1 MMEKRL
7 DIRKVIGL
15 LFFIF
20 IVACQQ
26 DEDDLLLV
34 HSSEVIS
41 FHLSQ
46 MEDENASRSPF
57 PHYGE
62 HAGNG
67 VLRSDYSADT
77 LVMGM
82 YVSDMDEDMSY
93 TRGVPVTSAN
103 LASFGVYASRQEEGK
118 SIQSFFKNL
127 KVSKIDDGSFE
138 NETSY
143 YWPGD
148 IFTVGFM
155 AISPYDPQGLSVNMD
170 GNNALPVSFDY
181 TVPAESVN
189 QNDLLLA
196 VTPNYQG
203 DYYETVGLNF
213 RHLCSAVNVKVGSIP
228 QGTIKSITF
237 KNIHNKGTYTIA
249 NDTWSVNGASKTD
262 FAVDFVGTQTEYPTT
277 GNETGNPQ
285 INDAS
290 ATFMMIPQTLPD
302 DAEMIVSFTHTI
314 SGKTEELSCPLAGFE
329 WAKATTTNYLINI
342 SPYYELYIEEED
354 VAVADCHYDMR
365 VIHIKN
371 DYTNKEWTLNS
382 NQDWVKFRLMPA
394 DYETNTDYQFYK
406 NYWLEAHTVT
416 TQNISYNSSGD
427 QTGNTTQT
435 VDYGLS
441 NSVSSSGNQVVLVY
455 VEENVGE
462 GIGTRAATL
471 SLQTGDKEVSSVE
484 VKQYY
489 PLWNNNLAFE
499 RIEEDE
505 NGYKWGFASMRTVTY
520 NYPAIDDVDWGEYQ
534 YLWNFVKNNR
544 NTFLIGWLCRI
555 IYDSVIGDRETA
567 RTSAYNTF
575 YDTYFNTTTN
585 LSTGFISMSGS
596 ADGDWSVMLDYG
608 KLNNIST
615 SGDGLANTR
624 TILSYGGNTTTSDAE
639 TWLTNNGLT
648 KGAETSSDDNTTIPE
663 TAAYHA
669 IMRNKWKMTTKITN
683 TTRIING
690 ENFTE
695 TTSVNELSLTD
706 EGIQWF
712 LPSSGEISSLIQ
724 TACDDDSDNNDE
736 SLSGSYW
743 TSTSSSNPNAY
754 SFNASGSVSTA
765 NRTTAFKVR
774 AARNKP

>member
-1 MMEKRL
+1 MNFFW
-7 DIRKVIGL
+7 KVFLYIIPL
-15 LFFIF
+15 AVFMFSCAENEMI
-20 IVACQQ
+20 
-26 DEDDLLLV
+26 
-34 HSSEVIS
+34 SEPLHRSDVIS
-41 FHLSQ
+41 FSVMDDNMSRTSCSGELMYNEVLCSDVSEDTLP
-46 MEDENASRSPF
+46 MEVYVS
-57 PHYGE
+57 
-62 HAGNG
+62 NG
-67 VLRSDYSADT
+67 V
-77 LVMGM
+77 
-82 YVSDMDEDMSY
+82 Y
-93 TRGVPVTSAN
+93 TSVNSRGVVLESGN
-103 LASFGVYASRQEEGK
+103 LNSFGVYATKQGIETGST
-118 SIQSFFKNL
+118 IQSLFSNVH
-127 KVSKIDDGSFE
+127 VSRDITTGSCTTE
-138 NETSY
+138 RTY
-143 YWPGD
+143 YWPGANYD
-148 IFTVGFM
+148 LSFM
-155 AISPYDPQGLSVNMD
+155 AVAPYNPVGVTVIMD
-170 GNNALPVSFDY
+170 SNNLMPKELLYTLPDEASLQ
-181 TVPAESVN
+181 S
-189 QNDLLLA
+189 DLMI
-196 VTPNYQG
+196 TSTRNYAG
-203 DYYETVGLNF
+203 DYNQIISLQF

-228 QGTIKSITF
+228 QGSIKSITF

-329 WAKATTTNYLINI
+329 WAKAASTNYLINI

-406 NYWLEAHTVT
+406 NYWLETHTVT
-416 TQNISYNSSGD
+416 TQNISYNSSGN
-427 QTGNTTQT
+427 QTENTTQT

-441 NSVSSSGNQVVLVY
+441 NSVSSSGNQVILVY

-462 GIGTRAATL
+462 GTGTRAATL

-505 NGYKWGFASMRTVTY
+505 NGYKWGGASMRTVTY
-520 NYPAIDDVDWGEYQ
+520 TYPAIDDVNWGDYQ

-544 NTFLIGWLCRI
+544 DTFLIGWLCRI

-567 RTSAYNTF
+567 RANVYNTF

-624 TILSYGGNTTTSDAE
+624 TILSYGGSTTTSDAE
-639 TWLTNNGLT
+639 TWLTNNGLV

-669 IMRNKWKMTTKITN
+669 TMRSKWKMTTKITN

-695 TTSVNELSLTD
+695 TSSVNELSLTD

-724 TACDDDSDNNDE
+724 TACDGDSDNNDE
-736 SLSGSYW
+736 SLSDSYW
-743 TSTSSSNPNAY
+743 TSTSDGNPNAY
-754 SFNASGSVSTA
+754 SFNASGSVSAT
-765 NRTTAFKVR
+765 NRTTALKVR